1 METPQEQLTA
11 EQHQAAL
18 LEKINAPLQELSKQV
33 KWLGGKWIKLPESL
47 PEYEKLK
54 GKRILLVDDAATVIG
69 GLLPQFM
76 VATDG
81 NFSFIQYKGEDV
93 RQLIEEII
101 AKSPEILLLDYNLSE
116 DYSGEGLKGTDVAN
130 ALQENA
136 FEGKMVGFSSEKSSI
151 EEFQRRSGIVAIE
164 KNTFSIED
172 SLKELSKVI

>member
-1 METPQEQLTA
+1 METPREQPVID
-11 EQHQAAL
+11 QHQAEL

-81 NFSFIQYKGEDV
+81 NFSFIQYKGEDLKL
-93 RQLIEEII
+93 LIKEII
-101 AKSPEILLLDYNLSE
+101 EKNPEILLLDYNLSE
-116 DYSGEGLKGTDVAN
+116 AYSEEGLKGTDVAN
-130 ALQENA
+130 AVRDAA
-136 FEGKMVGFSSEKSSI
+136 FEGKMVGGWQGQISS
-151 EEFQRRSGIVAIE
+151 Q
-164 KNTFSIED
+164 
-172 SLKELSKVI
+172 LSKQNSPAA